1 MQTPEP
7 HISQT
12 PSHKLDL
19 VIEGILYAL
28 LAFMPLAF
36 GAVRPGSELIL
47 LAAVAILLGLV
58 AARLLI
64 LGVAGPIPGRWAMV
78 LVGFFVGVIL
88 LQLLPLP
95 PSLAGLLSPETVRVK
110 QDLLGRLAE
119 QTPLA
124 DANRMVLS
132 FYPYATVHGLRLVLA
147 MVGLFVVV
155 LVTFRTVGQ
164 IKRLLTAITVVGAA
178 VAALALL
185 QVLTE
190 ADKIYWMVPIP
201 HEVAHAGPFVN
212 HSHFGQFMNL
222 SIGAA
227 LGLLFI
233 RFHEM
238 FAGRRFSMTT
248 VAEYAT
254 SPQGRWVWLIAGM
267 IILSV
272 AAVFAS
278 LSRGGMISLLIA
290 ASLTT
295 VLLTARGSIRGR
307 GWIMAVLAIGAF
319 VCVLYVGFDA
329 VYDRLATLR
338 EMERAQ
344 GGRWQILK
352 DIASAW
358 TRFPWIGTGLDTHAV
373 VYPMFDRS
381 TIPALAAH
389 AENEYAQTL
398 EETGLLGF
406 LPLAGFG
413 VLIWAAFVRCL
424 RTARRP
430 VCSAAYGLGFGLL
443 AILLHSVS
451 DFGQHLPANA
461 GLSAIFAALLLATA
475 QIGRQGSSEVP
486 PETENEAEP
495 TPVDAPAR
503 QARLVGTLAAVLA
516 VALAWL
522 IVVPGGALA
531 AREAQRHWDRV
542 LALAEHLEGLDW
554 QGSNPQYIDL
564 IRFAG
569 QAADLQPGN
578 VEYRHWLNVYRW
590 RAISRQTQPT
600 GELVLGPQG
609 IEHTRRLVAEFAEAI
624 RRCPTYGPAWTM
636 AGQLNYYVLGNKDLG
651 RRQILT
657 GYELAPCDAT
667 VCFVAG
673 LLEVTE
679 HAQMASAGGSD
690 GEAANPGNPDGG
702 SPGLACFARASTLDG
717 RLFTDCAAIYVDTGH
732 PDLALELAGDDVGRL
747 SRLAGLLAR
756 REDEAT
762 RAEAVR
768 ERLFELLSA
777 RAAEPDA
784 AGHTLAA
791 LAGMLAE
798 RDREDEAIA
807 LYQRALTL
815 EYGHIGWRLA
825 LARLLAQNGDPAAAI
840 HQARICLR
848 LAPEH
853 AGAARLIEE
862 LATSARAVSPDQP

>member
-406 LPLAGFG
+406 LPLVAFG
-413 VLIWAAFVRCL
+413 VLVWAAFVRCL
-424 RTARRP
+424 RTAQRP
-430 VCSAAYGLGFGLL
+430 VCSSAYGLGFGLV

-461 GLSAIFAALLLATA
+461 GLSAIFAALLLAIA
-475 QIGRQGSSEVP
+475 RIGRQGPFEVSLDVQK
-486 PETENEAEP
+486 EADPAGE
-495 TPVDAPAR
+495 DAPVRGAR
-503 QARLVGTLAAVLA
+503 GVAALAAVLT

-531 AREAQRHWDRV
+531 AREAQRHWDRA
-542 LALAEHLEGLDW
+542 LKLAEHLEGLDW

-624 RRCPTYGPAWTM
+624 RQCPTYGPAWTM
-636 AGQLNYYVLGNKDLG
+636 AGQLNYYVLGNNDLG

-690 GEAANPGNPDGG
+690 GEAANAGNPEGDL
-702 SPGLACFARASTLDG
+702 PGLACFARASTLDG

-798 RDREDEAIA
+798 RGREDEAVA

>member
-1 MQTPEP
+1 MRTLEE
-7 HISQT
+7 S
-12 PSHKLDL
+12 PSHKLDIA
-19 VIEGILYAL
+19 VEGILYAL

-36 GAVRPGSELIL
+36 GVVRPGSELIL
-47 LAAVAILLGLV
+47 LVAVAILLGLV

-64 LGVAGPIPGRWAMV
+64 VGAAGPIPGRSAMV

-88 LQLLPLP
+88 LQLIPLP
-95 PSLAGLLSPETVRVK
+95 HSLAGLLSPETVRVK
-110 QDLLGRLAE
+110 QGLLGRLAE

-124 DANRMVLS
+124 DANRMALS

-147 MVGLFVVV
+147 MGGLFMVV
-155 LVTFRTVGQ
+155 LATFRTRAQ
-164 IKRLLTAITVVGAA
+164 IKRLLTVITGVGAA
-178 VAALALL
+178 VAVLALL
-185 QVLTE
+185 QMITE
-190 ADKIYWMVPIP
+190 ADKIYWVVPLP
-201 HEVAHAGPFVN
+201 RGMAHAGPFVN

-227 LGLLFI
+227 LGLLFM

-267 IILSV
+267 VILSV

-278 LSRGGMISLLIA
+278 LTRGGMISLLIA
-290 ASLTT
+290 ASFTT

-338 EMERAQ
+338 DLERAQ
-344 GGRWQILK
+344 SGRWQILQ
-352 DIASAW
+352 DIGSAW

-406 LPLAGFG
+406 LPLAAFG
-413 VLIWAAFVRCL
+413 VLVWAAFVRCL

-451 DFGQHLPANA
+451 DFGQHLSANA
-461 GLSAIFAALLLATA
+461 GLSAIFAALLLAIA
-475 QIGRQGSSEVP
+475 RIGRQEPSEASPQV
-486 PETENEAEP
+486 ENPAEP
-495 TPVDAPAR
+495 APEDGSGR
-503 QARLVGTLAAVLA
+503 GARLVGTLAAVLA

-522 IVVPGGALA
+522 IVAPGGALA
-531 AREAQRHWDRV
+531 AREAQRHWNRA

-600 GELVLGPQG
+600 GELVLGPRG

-624 RRCPTYGPAWTM
+624 RLCPTYGPAWTM
-636 AGQLNYYVLGNKDLG
+636 AGQLNYYVLGDKDLG

-657 GYELAPCDAT
+657 GCELAPCDAT

-679 HAQMASAGGSD
+679 DAQVAASVPVAE
-690 GEAANPGNPDGG
+690 GEATDPRGDP
-702 SPGLACFARASTLDG
+702 SPGLAYFVRACTLDG
-717 RLFTDCAAIYVDTGH
+717 RLFTECAAIYVDTGQ

-756 REDEAT
+756 REDGAT
-762 RAEAVR
+762 RAETVR
-768 ERLFELLSA
+768 ERLFELLSV

-798 RDREDEAIA
+798 RGREDEAVA
-807 LYQRALTL
+807 LYRRALTL
-815 EYGHIGWRLA
+815 EYGHVGWRLA
-825 LARLLAQNGDPAAAI
+825 LARLLAQNGESAAAI

-848 LAPEH
+848 LSPQH
-853 AGAARLIEE
+853 AGATRLLEE
-862 LATSARAVSPDQP
+862 LATSDRGTSPDQP